1 MHHLKAATKD
11 PGFRPDYDVLVIFE
25 DRAELHGLNI
35 ETLRHIRE
43 VAIETRKS
51 YQENRQRSAAMI
63 CPNQM
68 ALAIGRLYQAAGS
81 ADANFFLDYRICTN
95 LADAS
100 DWLKRDLSDLELPQ
114 YALVE
119 T

>member
-1 MHHLKAATKD
+1 M
-11 PGFRPDYDVLVIFE
+11 IFE